1 MKSFPKLFL
10 AAVLFIT
17 YEFTSISF
25 ARDLAYIDQA
35 LNPAKLQGSGKLTW
49 WGLHIY
55 DASFYRA
62 GSFNSSEFALNLQY
76 HKSLSGLAIANRS
89 AEEMKK
95 LGVHETQAQV
105 WGKQL
110 ATFLPNVEPGQSLTA
125 IYNPKQGTTFYFDGK
140 PLAQIAGADFSKAFF
155 GIWLDSK
162 TTAPKLRDQLLGQ
175 HCPPPL
181 LEETCKQ

>member
-1 MKSFPKLFL
+1 MKYFAKLFL
-10 AAVLFIT
+10 AAVLLVA
-17 YEFTSISF
+17 YAMNFTSF
-25 ARDLAYIDQA
+25 ARDLVYIDQV

-62 GSFNSSEFALNLQY
+62 GSFSSPEFALHLQY

-89 AEEMKK
+89 AEEMSK
-95 LGVHETQAQV
+95 LGVPDTQAQL

-110 ATFLPNVEPGQSLTA
+110 AIFLPNVEPGQSLTA
-125 IYNPKQGTTFYFDGK
+125 IYNPKQGTTFYFDGN

-155 GIWLDSK
+155 GIWLDPK
-162 TTAPKLRDQLLGQ
+162 TSAPKLREQLLGQ

-181 LEETCKQ
+181 LQESCKQ

>member
-10 AAVLFIT
+10 AAVLLIT
-17 YEFTSISF
+17 YGFTSISF

-95 LGVHETQAQV
+95 LGIPDTQAQV

-110 ATFLPNVEPGQSLTA
+110 TTFLPNVEPGQSLTA
-125 IYNPKQGTTFYFDGK
+125 IYIPKQGTTFYFDGK

-162 TTAPKLRDQLLGQ
+162 TTAPKLREQLLGQ

-181 LEETCKQ
+181 LEESCKQ

>member
-1 MKSFPKLFL
+1 MRYSAKLFL
-10 AAVLFIT
+10 ATVLLMACGIA
-17 YEFTSISF
+17 SMSF
-25 ARDLAYIDQA
+25 ARDLFYIDQA

-62 GSFNSSEFALNLQY
+62 GSFASPEFALELQY
-76 HKSLSGLAIANRS
+76 HKSLNGLSIANRS

-95 LGVHETQAQV
+95 LGVSETQAQI

-110 ATFLPNVEPGQSLTA
+110 ATFLPNVEPGQILTA
-125 IYNPKQGTTFYFDGK
+125 IYSPKQGTTFYFEGK
-140 PLAQIAGADFSKAFF
+140 PLAQITGPDFSKAFF
-155 GIWLDSK
+155 GIWLDPK
-162 TTAPKLRDQLLGQ
+162 TTAPKLREQLLGQ

>member
-1 MKSFPKLFL
+1 MKYLSKLFL
-10 AAVLFIT
+10 AAVLLLA
-17 YEFTSISF
+17 YGLTSLGF

-35 LNPAKLQGSGKLTW
+35 LNSAKLQGSGKLTW
-49 WGLHIY
+49 WGFHIY

-62 GSFNSSEFALNLQY
+62 GSFNSSEFALNIQY
-76 HKSLSGLAIANRS
+76 QKSLSGLSIANRS

-95 LGVHETQAQV
+95 LGISETQAQT

-110 ATFLPNVEPGQSLTA
+110 ATFMPNVEPGQSLTA
-125 IYNPKQGTTFYFDGK
+125 IYIPKQGTTFYFDGK
-140 PLAQIAGADFSKAFF
+140 PLAQIASVDFSKAFF
-155 GIWLDSK
+155 SIWLDSK
-162 TTAPKLRDQLLGQ
+162 TTAPKLREQLLGQ